1 MTRLALRMRDSKA
14 AGNVD
19 EMLAAVRVNW
29 RLWTIIQSDLLD
41 PECLVPDD
49 VRINVLSLAQFVDKH
64 TLEAIAHPSADKLD
78 VLIAINRELAGGLYT
93 APRSSE
99 REGGVSMGG
108 GENSLK
114 TAVAL
119 SA

>member
-1 MTRLALRMRDSKA
+1 MRIRDSKA
-14 AGNVD
+14 SGNLD

-41 PECLVPDD
+41 PECLVPDE
-49 VRINVLSLAQFVDKH
+49 VRANVLSLAQFIDKH
-64 TLEAIAHPSADKLD
+64 TLDVIAHPSPEKLD

-99 REGGVSMGG
+99 CEGGVSMGG
-108 GENSLK
+108 SENSLK
-114 TAVAL
+114 TAVAV